1 MPLNKA
7 RCKTGF
13 LLPFGLATGEAST
26 GGQYGIYS
34 VESEWQYALIS
45 RIAGFE
51 LGSDLHA
58 AHNYILRTAGS
69 DSVCGGH
76 GSRHERMLENLEAA
90 ADDVESKRGNP
101 KSSRAGDAA
110 C

>member
-45 RIAGFE
+45 RIASFE

-76 GSRHERMLENLEAA
+76 GSRHERMLENL
-90 ADDVESKRGNP
+90 
-101 KSSRAGDAA
+101 
-110 C
+110 